1 MAGYVLFKQP
11 YYHLHSNFLIC
22 VEMTLYGSIHLCLE
36 IGFIIDQNFNTI
48 LGTIISGLMRRIE
61 RSHWAITQTS
71 SGELVPL
78 FDLSSQDGKDEAWMH
93 IQHHGF
99 DRSIRWY
106 YIKDDRTP
114 ILGEYVDILYQE
126 YTIRDPHNKSIF
138 VLYGVFLQYI
148 RKNRIKAHNLLNSA
162 RQRYPGIMYRSILFN
177 LMRGQSAASGSG
189 GTEAN
194 EIAQK
199 GQLMQAENAKE
210 DARDAQMSFFEN
222 LSRSQPNFVLLQRQL
237 TDIVKSEAK
246 AKKLYDSLL
255 SSDPNNIAVLRSYGD
270 LLGVILGDY
279 EMADYVYLKADS
291 LEDDTVDAD
300 PTALTGD
307 RKRRKKKK
315 KTADNG
321 MDKMLTSMA
330 DTKTSGIFIIIGN
343 WSNCIFHI
351 FGISGFVA
359 CAIFVSTFTKE
370 VSVSLRGVNNVG
382 ELIMS
387 GVKTSVMF
395 LELLVHE
402 ELLWQNMT
410 HTDDSINPVAA
421 IQSHMLRY
429 ANRMADIV
437 VEQMNTNVEKAG
449 WEELRIESISVQYDD
464 VLKKPIS
471 TTSEPISFLS
481 LTTEIINFAKNL
493 ALSSNVSDSVER
505 SHGRIVAHLFNS
517 LQPFV
522 EGGKRLLEDYDR
534 QALTTASRMRTYMN
548 FLCGIPTAV
557 VMCNIAF
564 LYIFLTVSHIK
575 ERKALLRDVIEI
587 PKTTIQQYSR
597 DLIEK
602 EETDMAGDMKEEEA
616 SEGDDVEV
624 EPDHFVQRRKSLYRK
639 PSRKQSMQSIHQ
651 ISPANSTHMITPEL
665 TKNYE
670 DESVMELKDGND
682 LKWMNEGSAK
692 IVDSNTHVS
701 LKQINKSPLLFRPYH
716 PKREFIKKTHSA
728 RSLLTTRSDDDEIR
742 EVTKR
747 DDDVWEDKFEKDVE
761 LLQAMYKSMGQVVPM
776 STRTLMI
783 SHITVVFAIC
793 CGILLSL
800 YFSSRPYSD
809 FIDNVYVGSIRS
821 VVLAICQT
829 LLYRVNGGSA
839 NIEIDPPV
847 VCAASTNPVWK
858 NSSHLSSNISVIR
871 TLFVESIEYWRRLN
885 ELTHFGSHTARR
897 TGDRIVDDH
906 PSDRLEPS
914 LNEEMLL
921 DEREC
926 FLLAGCTNKMSDRL
940 HQVNSTS
947 ATLQALTVRVIQYSW
962 FMSLDSVITPSDE
975 FDIFRYLA
983 TAIREDLGG
992 GQRQIVEQMCV
1003 ASEME
1008 RLKFVNQATIEAAV
1022 FSIIY
1027 LIVMFFTFPVF
1038 NRLKRIRN
1046 EGTRMVE
1053 LTTRGET
1060 TEEYVKF
1067 VEGMVSECEWM
1078 DEGRMQ
1084 IVEKA
1089 NSVVLAFK
1097 HQESTAMTE
1106 SLMSELE
1113 LLTKRH
1119 FRAEEDFMQKNGM
1132 KLSKINTHSLSHR
1145 IILQRL
1151 RYVFDSFRMDN
1162 LARQTIAKR
1171 ALSRLIASFFPDRLG
1186 FSRQSPQQI
1195 PHSHFSFSEDH
1206 EGIHITIYSGTTLP
1220 NPLTRR
1226 PLLPSPLD
1234 VPCSPLPSTSPAPIF
1249 PRCPL
1254 LTCGLCRL
1262 SESLVIV
1269 AEENGVSASKTSSF
1283 LSQISTFLVGYILFR
1298 DQ

>member
-1 MAGYVLFKQP
+1 MAVYVLLKQP
-11 YYHLHSNFLIC
+11 YYHFHSNFLIC
-22 VEMTLYGSIHLCLE
+22 VEMTLYASMHLGLE
-36 IGFIIDQNFNTI
+36 IGFLIDQNFNTM
-48 LGTIISGLMRRIE
+48 LGTIISGVCGLILGIGLSFLFYKLMRKIE
-61 RSHWAITQTS
+61 RSHWAVTQTS

-93 IQHHGF
+93 IQHHGL

-114 ILGEYVDILYQE
+114 ILGEYVDILYQV
-126 YTIRDPHNKSIF
+126 YTIHDPHNKPIL

-148 RKNRIKAHNLLNSA
+148 RKNRIKAHNMLNSA
-162 RQRYPGIMYRSILFN
+162 RQRHPGIMYRSILFY

-194 EIAQK
+194 EMLQK

-210 DARDAQMSFFEN
+210 DARDAQISFFEN
-222 LSRSQPNFVLLQRQL
+222 LSRKQINFVLLQRQL
-237 TDIVKSEAK
+237 TNIVKSEAK

-255 SSDPNNIAVLRSYGD
+255 NADPNNVSVLRSYGD

-291 LEDDTVDAD
+291 LEDDTVEAY
-300 PTALTGD
+300 TSTMSGD
-307 RKRRKKKK
+307 RKRKKKKK

-330 DTKTSGIFIIIGN
+330 DTKTSDIFIIIGN

-370 VSVSLRGVNNVG
+370 VSVSLRGINTVG

-387 GVKTSVMF
+387 GAKTSVMF
-395 LELLVHE
+395 LELIIHE

-410 HTDDSINPVAA
+410 QTDDSINPVAA

-517 LQPFV
+517 LQPFI
-522 EGGKRLLEDYDR
+522 EGGKRLLEDYNR
-534 QALTTASRMRTYMN
+534 QALTTASRMRTFMN

-564 LYIFLTVSHIK
+564 LYIFLAVTHIK

-587 PKTTIQQYSR
+587 PKTTIQQYLR
-597 DLIEK
+597 DLMER
-602 EETDMAGDMKEEEA
+602 EEADMAGDMKEEEG
-616 SEGDDVEV
+616 SDGENNEV
-624 EPDHFVQRRKSLYRK
+624 EQDDYVQRRKSVYRR
-639 PSRKQSMQSIHQ
+639 PSRKQSMKSNYK
-651 ISPANSTHMITPEL
+651 ISPANS
-665 TKNYE
+665 NYKISTANSISKISQANSNRKISPANSKSLE
-670 DESVMELKDGND
+670 DESVMEIKDGND
-682 LKWMNEGSAK
+682 LKWANEES
-692 IVDSNTHVS
+692 IRMVDSDTQVI
-701 LKQINKSPLLFRPYH
+701 LKQVDKSPLLFH
-716 PKREFIKKTHSA
+716 PSHSRREFVEKTYSA

-742 EVTKR
+742 QYTKR
-747 DDDVWEDKFEKDVE
+747 KDDMWEDIFERDVE
-761 LLQAMYKSMGQVVPM
+761 LLQAMYQSMGQVVPM

-783 SHITVVFAIC
+783 SHIAIVFAIC

-821 VVLAICQT
+821 VALAVCQT
-829 LLYRVNGGSA
+829 LLYRVNGGSTSL
-839 NIEIDPPV
+839 EIDPPV
-847 VCAASTNPVWK
+847 VCAESTNPVWK
-858 NSSHLSSNISVIR
+858 DSSHLSSNISVIR

-885 ELTHFGSHTARR
+885 ELTQFGSHSARR
-897 TGDRIVDDH
+897 TGDPVIDDH

-926 FLLAGCTNKMSDRL
+926 FLLAGCTNKLSDRL

-962 FMSLDSVITPSDE
+962 FMSLDSVITPTDE

-992 GQRQIVEQMCV
+992 GQRQLVEQMCQM
-1003 ASEME
+1003 SEMA
-1008 RLKFVNQATIEAAV
+1008 RLKFVNQATIEAAI
-1022 FSIIY
+1022 FSIMY
-1027 LIVMFFTFPVF
+1027 LIVMFFTFPIF
-1038 NRLKRIRN
+1038 GRLKRIRN
-1046 EGTRMVE
+1046 EGTRMVD

-1060 TEEYVKF
+1060 TEEYVQF

-1097 HQESTAMTE
+1097 HEESTAMTE

-1119 FRAEEDFMQKNGM
+1119 FRAEEEYMQNIGM
-1132 KLSKINTHSLSHR
+1132 DSSNVNSHCLSHR

-1151 RYVFDSFRMDN
+1151 SYIFDSFRMDDYS
-1162 LARQTIAKR
+1162 RKTIAKR
-1171 ALSRLIASFFPDRLG
+1171 ALSRLFD
-1186 FSRQSPQQI
+1186 
-1195 PHSHFSFSEDH
+1195 SHFIGEDI
-1206 EGIHITIYSGTTLP
+1206 EML
-1220 NPLTRR
+1220 R
-1226 PLLPSPLD
+1226 
-1234 VPCSPLPSTSPAPIF
+1234 
-1249 PRCPL
+1249 
-1254 LTCGLCRL
+1254 
-1262 SESLVIV
+1262 
-1269 AEENGVSASKTSSF
+1269 SS
-1283 LSQISTFLVGYILFR
+1283 
-1298 DQ
+1298 